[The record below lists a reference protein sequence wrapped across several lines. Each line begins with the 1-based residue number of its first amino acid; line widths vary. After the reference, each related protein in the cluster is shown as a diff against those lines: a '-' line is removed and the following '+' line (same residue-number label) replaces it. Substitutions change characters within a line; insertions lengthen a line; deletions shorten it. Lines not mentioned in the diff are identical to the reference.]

1 MGIFNL
7 YNKTKLNINK
17 SSFTRKKAI
26 SFKAYE
32 ILKRLIV
39 SGEVTPDKLDVAYP
53 KNTKF
58 KILKNVSHRS
68 MKTFYKLSD
77 KYFPDRQGVVSQIHN
92 KSIVSK
98 KKLSSKAKIL
108 LSQIKSDSPRYTNID
123 QLIEKINNK

>member
-1 MGIFNL
+1 M
-7 YNKTKLNINK
+7 
-17 SSFTRKKAI
+17 
-26 SFKAYE
+26 
-32 ILKRLIV
+32 